1 MPYQHILLIE
11 DDEADQRIFATV
23 LQSIGPDLICTV
35 SDDAMQALYQLISLE
50 ITADLIF
57 LDARLPGMTG
67 LEFLQE
73 LRKQESLKETPVV
86 VMAGLPDANDM
97 LRTKELGALDY
108 VVKPGKFS
116 ELRKILASFLV
127 EQP

>member
-1 MPYQHILLIE
+1 MPYSRILLID

-23 LQSIGPDLICTV
+23 LQAIGPKISCTV
-35 SDDAMQALYQLISLE
+35 SDDALQALYQLISSE

-57 LDARLPGMTG
+57 LDVGLPGMTG

-73 LRKQESLKETPVV
+73 LRNQDTLKETPVV
-86 VMAGLPDANDM
+86 VMTGLPNSDDM
-97 LRTKELGALDY
+97 RQTKELGALDY

-116 ELRKILASFLV
+116 ELREILSSFLR
-127 EQP
+127 